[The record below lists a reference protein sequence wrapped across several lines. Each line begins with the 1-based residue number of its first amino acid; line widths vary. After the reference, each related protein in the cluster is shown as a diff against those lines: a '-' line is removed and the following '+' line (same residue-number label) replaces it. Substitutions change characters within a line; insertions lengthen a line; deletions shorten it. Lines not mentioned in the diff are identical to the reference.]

1 LNKYLKKLLPL
12 YQKMGVSLI
21 PNRYEEPVPDLR
33 ELESFGWDKESS
45 LRGIELKLEKQ
56 AALLNRIAPKYL
68 EEFKSLPQEKTQPPE
83 VEEYHHTNPSFRGAD
98 AGFYYCLIRHLKPRR
113 IIEIGAGFSTLL
125 AAQAVVKNATEK
137 KPCHLTAIEPY
148 PSRTLRE
155 GVPGLAKL
163 LETNVQKVSMS
174 EFESLQ
180 SGDILFVDSSHILRT
195 GSDVQMEF
203 LEILPRLQKGV
214 CAHFHDIFLP
224 MDYPRKLVMED
235 FKFYNEQYLLQ
246 AFLSFN
252 REFEVVWAGQAMLLK
267 KAALIEKYFG
277 EFFQGKDAAER
288 YWRSVSFW
296 IRRK

>member
-1 LNKYLKKLLPL
+1 MNKYLKKLLPL

-33 ELESFGWDKESS
+33 ELENFSWDKEGS
-45 LRGIELKLEKQ
+45 LGGIELKLEKQ
-56 AALLNRIAPKYL
+56 AALLNRITPKYL
-68 EEFKSLPQEKTQPPE
+68 DEFRSLPQEKTQPPE

-125 AAQAVVKNATEK
+125 AAHAVVKNAKEK
-137 KPCHLTAIEPY
+137 KPCRLTAIEPY

-155 GVPGLAKL
+155 GVPGIARL
-163 LETNVQKVSMS
+163 LETNVQKVPLS
-174 EFESLQ
+174 EFGSLE

-203 LEILPRLQKGV
+203 LEILPRLKKGV
-214 CAHFHDIFLP
+214 YAHFHDIFLP

-252 REFEVVWAGQAMLLK
+252 REFEVIWAGQAMLLK
-267 KAALIEKYFG
+267 KAELIEKHFG
-277 EFFQGKDAAER
+277 EFFGGKDASER

>member
-1 LNKYLKKLLPL
+1 MNKYLKKLLPL

>member
-252 REFEVVWAGQAMLLK
+252 REFEVIWAGQAMLLK

>member
-1 LNKYLKKLLPL
+1 MNKYLKKLLPL

-252 REFEVVWAGQAMLLK
+252 REFEVIWAGQAMLLK